1 MRMRRGREGCLRGL
15 GSYALDTS
23 VLLHH
28 RYAPNEVTEALLGS
42 AILNLVTL
50 SEVMYIVCRSENAS
64 KALSYLEGLAVK
76 GRLAPSERVAP
87 VAGQFKCRFPLSLA
101 DAWVLATGKVMD
113 VPCLFAHREREITS
127 HLPAIEREVKVHF
140 LDELVQKHLP

>member
-1 MRMRRGREGCLRGL
+1 MRRGREGCSSGL

-28 RYAPNEVTEALLGS
+28 RYAPSDLTEALISSG
-42 AILNLVTL
+42 IINLVTL
-50 SEVMYIVCRSENAS
+50 SEVLYIVCRGEDSS
-64 KALSYLEGLAVK
+64 KALSYVEELAEK

-87 VAGQFKCRFPLSLA
+87 VAGQFKCRFPVSLA

-113 VPCLFAHREREITS
+113 LPCLFAHREKGLVSHIT
-127 HLPAIEREVKVHF
+127 AISREVEVRF
-140 LDELVQKHLP
+140 LDELL